1 MKLSVRCLILVI
13 SMIVLTIAMYQFS
26 MKVAIPYLMNSDWF
40 VLVSGLI
47 FGVVAVLVIWTGSC
61 EFLMKRLKCTELV
74 DKFINASKK

>member
-26 MKVAIPYLMNSDWF
+26 MKVAIPYLMNSDGF

-47 FGVVAVLVIWTGSC
+47 FGIVAILVIWVGSC
-61 EFLMKRLKCTELV
+61 EFLMKRLKCIELV
-74 DKFINASKK
+74 DKFINTSKK